1 MSIRSISIN
10 RSISSDIYWITR
22 CDQIDFSDGVWCGSA
37 DSHPMAVFTTSSVRY
52 MIREGLITSIYKRD
66 MEELEIQEA
75 LGTLCTMESSLGPSL
90 LVLIPTAK
98 AYALHP
104 DSNAYPRTNCRQ
116 I

>member
-1 MSIRSISIN
+1 MPTLEDNTIL
-10 RSISSDIYWITR
+10 DIWWATR
-22 CDQIDFSDGVWCGSA
+22 CDQIEFNGCEWCGSA
-37 DSHPMAVFTTSSVRY
+37 GVCPMVEFTTTSVRD
-52 MIREGLITSIYKRD
+52 MIREGFITSIYKRD

-98 AYALHP
+98 AYALYP
-104 DSNAYPRTNCRQ
+104 SDGNAYPRTNCRQ